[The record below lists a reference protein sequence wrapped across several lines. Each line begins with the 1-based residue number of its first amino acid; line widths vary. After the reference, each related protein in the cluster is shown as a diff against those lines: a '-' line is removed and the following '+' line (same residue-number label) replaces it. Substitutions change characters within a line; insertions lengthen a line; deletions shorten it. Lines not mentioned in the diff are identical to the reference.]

1 MGEDDIPRVKVF
13 HITEESLK
21 ELGELLSQKTSRD
34 IIRVLIEQE
43 MYVNEIS
50 NKLDLRVSL
59 VIHHLEKIKK
69 LGLLDITSK
78 PINKR
83 TKDHMFYKFN
93 KNIFIDTEIPQTE
106 NRLSKIFHP
115 AVRFAAIGI
124 ITASVF
130 MITDFLRVVNPSDI
144 TSHTIIPILSLP
156 LITLIISLVSER
168 ILFRKKK

>member
-1 MGEDDIPRVKVF
+1 MDEDDIPRVKVF

-83 TKDHMFYKFN
+83 TKDHLFYKFN

-115 AVRFAAIGI
+115 AVRFVGIAI

-130 MITDFLRVVNPSDI
+130 MITDFQYLYYPEDI
-144 TSHTIIPILSLP
+144 TKYPPFPLLSLS
-156 LITLIISLVSER
+156 LITLVISLVFER